1 MKKEEVSPVFSYEDF
16 EQKAIQG
23 LYEKKNYLGED
34 GVFTPLLKHFIGT
47 WNA

>member
-34 GVFTPLLKHFIGT
+34 GVFTPLLKHFLEKQ
-47 WNA
+47 